1 MKSNNPV
8 FNNSP
13 AFNGQG
19 ANAYGNQ
26 TYPGAGAAY
35 PPPGQQY
42 GDPSSWGTG
51 TPGAPAQTD
60 RALTIDDVVQKTG
73 LSLGVVLV
81 VAAGFWLGTGDLT
94 ESNAGMIVGLTMLGM
109 GVGFVLGLVAAF
121 KQKMLSP
128 AFVLAYAVA
137 EGLFMGG
144 ISKIIQSQ
152 VDAPVVMQAI
162 LGTIF
167 AAGGMLAAYK
177 FFDIKIGDRFRRGF
191 IAAGFGFLGLM
202 VLEMVLSAFGNGFG
216 FFGNGGLGFV
226 FALAGLAF
234 GVVGL
239 LLDFDM
245 VERGIASGVSQRFA
259 WTAAFGLTASLVM
272 IYFYLLRLLSILNQ
286 D

>member
-13 AFNGQG
+13 AFNG
-19 ANAYGNQ
+19 
-26 TYPGAGAAY
+26 PGAAY
-35 PPPGQQY
+35 PAPGQQY

-60 RALTIDDVVQKTG
+60 RALTIDDVVQKTA
-73 LSLGVVLV
+73 LSLGVVFV
-81 VAAGFWLGTGDLT
+81 VAAGLWIGTGELN
-94 ESNAGMIVGLTMLGM
+94 ESNAGMFYGLTMLGM

-121 KQKMLSP
+121 KRKMLSP
-128 AFVLAYAVA
+128 AFVLAYAA
-137 EGLFMGG
+137 AQGLFMGG
-144 ISKIIQSQ
+144 ISKILQNQTQS
-152 VDAPVVMQAI
+152 PIVMQAI

-177 FFDIKIGDRFRRGF
+177 FFDIKIGDKFRRGF
-191 IAAGFGFLGLM
+191 IAAGFGFLGLI
-202 VLEMVLSAFGNGFG
+202 VLEFVLSAFGNGIG
-216 FFGNGGLGFV
+216 FFGNGGMGFV
-226 FALAGLAF
+226 FALVGLAF

-272 IYFYLLRLLSILNQ
+272 VYFYLLRLLSILNQ